1 MQLQLHAHTS
11 HTSHASHTCRT
22 YTALILVPS
31 FAFSQFAA
39 HGHTDTA
46 TATPAAIRTFVV
58 RFCDILG
65 RRCLSCLHVA
75 RCPSH
80 TCPCAYR
87 LWCAASF
94 LLPPVAWAAWAAV
107 LMKSSARAR
116 ARTSSGN
123 FHNFMVG
130 NLRFTLLLRRAVDAG
145 MFFAR
150 GSIPPPTHGI
160 VCRTTTP
167 RMVSMIFC
175 PRTSRR
181 STTTLRRQATPRFPP
196 LTPGC
201 PVVAANHHPGQHH
214 HCMTFPPSLLP
225 LRLVL
230 TVRAFRSCLQPWS
243 SSSQTTALI
252 TAPSQRMIPAAMP
265 PPRCFYAAYRRT
277 LTANR
282 CRWLPASTL
291 AFTRTHTHVAFF
303 HRLASRV
310 CGAAAAAWCCR
321 TMPSA
326 TLQAAAVPTH
336 RPAFAP
342 CSTASCATTRRRR
355 SCSPA
360 ALSCAPCVTRAPCM
374 RRRRASATGAASCLA
389 PVSRFLARA

>member
-11 HTSHASHTCRT
+11 HTSHASHTRRT
-22 YTALILVPS
+22 YTALIPVPS
-31 FAFSQFAA
+31 FASSQFAA
-39 HGHTDTA
+39 HGHSDTA

-58 RFCDILG
+58 RFCNILG

-80 TCPCAYR
+80 TCPCACR

-130 NLRFTLLLRRAVDAG
+130 NLRLTLPLRRAVDAG

-150 GSIPPPTHGI
+150 GSIPPPTHGN

-167 RMVSMIFC
+167 RMVSMLFC

-181 STTTLRRQATPRFPP
+181 STTTLLRQAAPRFPT

-201 PVVAANHHPGQHH
+201 PVVAANHHPDQHR
-214 HCMTFPPSLLP
+214 HCMTFPLSLLP
-225 LRLVL
+225 LRSCADSARLQELLAAVVKFVADYCAHYSAFAADDSRGHAASALFLRGISQDFDGQSLQVASPLQLERSLEHTL
-230 TVRAFRSCLQPWS
+230 TLPS
-243 SSSQTTALI
+243 STDLHHAYVVQ
-252 TAPSQRMIPAAMP
+252 QP
-265 PPRCFYAAYRRT
+265 PP
-277 LTANR
+277 
-282 CRWLPASTL
+282 
-291 AFTRTHTHVAFF
+291 
-303 HRLASRV
+303 
-310 CGAAAAAWCCR
+310 GAAAQCPRRRCR
-321 TMPSA
+321 QQQFQRSGQLLLHAQLRPA
-326 TLQAAAVPTH
+326 RRPAAAAHAV
-336 RPAFAP
+336 
-342 CSTASCATTRRRR
+342 
-355 SCSPA
+355 
-360 ALSCAPCVTRAPCM
+360 LLLYRAHH
-374 RRRRASATGAASCLA
+374 A
-389 PVSRFLARA
+389 